1 MEHTMRNIESAL
13 AEQPAEQPA
22 VQNGAASTGKIKLIL
37 LWLAVAL
44 PLLWG
49 AMKALEDIGSLPL

>member
-1 MEHTMRNIESAL
+1 MQNALRNIESTL
-13 AEQPAEQPA
+13 AEQPAVP
-22 VQNGAASTGKIKLIL
+22 NGAASTGKIKLIL